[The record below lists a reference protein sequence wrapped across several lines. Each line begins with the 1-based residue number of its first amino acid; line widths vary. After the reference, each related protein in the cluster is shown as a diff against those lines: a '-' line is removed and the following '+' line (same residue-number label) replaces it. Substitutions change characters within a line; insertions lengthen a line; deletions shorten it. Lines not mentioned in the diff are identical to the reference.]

1 MLVSTIIN
9 RGHYLAFF
17 NRKKDGMVGCLH
29 YADQIATVFNDT
41 TLDRRAIDD
50 FYGDWMLSP
59 SVKLKDVPFFTNR
72 MKFESLEDTLNTKNM
87 WEQTV
92 AEYIKDSLKMAPVA
106 GDTVVINKEWLLV
119 IKEVDGQ
126 GRLKTIGLKQLE
138 KPAVA

>member
-1 MLVSTIIN
+1 
-9 RGHYLAFF
+9 
-17 NRKKDGMVGCLH
+17 
-29 YADQIATVFNDT
+29 
-41 TLDRRAIDD
+41 
-50 FYGDWMLSP
+50 MLSP